1 MIRDAVLHILN
12 EQPLLADLLNPPG
25 PSDTIL
31 TCTNLR
37 ALSGKRPI
45 WIDDSA
51 SMFYFPMVLIRF
63 VEIHPGS
70 EGLAGLP
77 PARETRETSEM
88 SARPDAAADRPTP
101 VPEAEPYLDIDEDFL
116 RRGRDV

>member
-1 MIRDAVLHILN
+1 MIRDAVLHIIN
-12 EQPLLADLLNPPG
+12 EQPLLADLLNPP
-25 PSDTIL
+25 SATDTVL

-51 SMFYFPMVLIRF
+51 SIFYFPIELIRF

-70 EGLAGLP
+70 EAYVGLP
-77 PARETRETSEM
+77 GGREERDEANEPPAAPPPPEPESEL
-88 SARPDAAADRPTP
+88 
-101 VPEAEPYLDIDEDFL
+101 EIDEDFL
-116 RRGRDV
+116 RRVREA